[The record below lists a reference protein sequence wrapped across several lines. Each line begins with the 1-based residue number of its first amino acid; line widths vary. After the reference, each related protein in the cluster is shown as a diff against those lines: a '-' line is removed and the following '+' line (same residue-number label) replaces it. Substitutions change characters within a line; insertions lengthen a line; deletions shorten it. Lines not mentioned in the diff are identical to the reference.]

1 MTPTGCKRTVSG
13 TISLPCSGF
22 FSPFPHG
29 TCSLSVSQE
38 CLALPDGPG
47 RFNQDFTCPDLL
59 RIPLILSILT
69 CTGLSPS
76 MVQLS
81 RSIPFDIDNNVSGPT
96 TPIPPKRHRF
106 GLFPVRSPL
115 LRESL
120 NCFLF
125 LRVLR
130 CFSSPGLLP
139 PEFSGG
145 YHAFSVMGFPIRKSA
160 DITDICSSP
169 QLIAACHVLHRL

>member
-1 MTPTGCKRTVSG
+1 MAPTGCKRTVSG
-13 TISLPCSGF
+13 TISLPCSGY

-29 TCSLSVSQE
+29 TGSLSVSQKY
-38 CLALPDGPG
+38 LALRDGPR
-47 RFNQDFTCPDLL
+47 RFSQDFTCPDLL
-59 RIPLILSILT
+59 RIPLILLILT
-69 CTGLSPS
+69 CTGLSPPL
-76 MVQLS
+76 VQLS
-81 RSIPFDIDNNVSGPT
+81 RSAPFHINNNVSGPS

-130 CFSSPGLLP
+130 CFSSPGLP
-139 PEFSGG
+139 PYCYG
-145 YHAFSVMGFPIRKSA
+145 YHAFSVVGFPIRMSA
-160 DITDICSSP
+160 DIMDICSSS

>member
-1 MTPTGCKRTVSG
+1 MAPTGCKRTVSG
-13 TISLPCSGF
+13 TISLPCSGY

-29 TCSLSVSQE
+29 TGSLSVSQKY
-38 CLALPDGPG
+38 LALPDGPG
-47 RFNQDFTCPDLL
+47 RFSQDFTCPDLL
-59 RIPLILSILT
+59 RIPLILLIFA
-69 CTGLSPS
+69 CTGLSPP

-81 RSIPFDIDNNVSGPT
+81 RSVPFPINNNVSGPS

-139 PEFSGG
+139 DCSG
-145 YHAFSVMGFPIRKSA
+145 YHVFIVVGCPIRTPA
-160 DITDICSSP
+160 DIMDICSSP